1 MIQQCRVCSEDLRV
15 VLDMGH
21 PSLSDFPSGNLVDVL
36 DELAKTRTPL
46 CLCQCTACG
55 LVQLG
60 TTVDPDTMFRQYW
73 YQSGINETMR
83 EELNS
88 VVYDSLVLLGGL
100 SVGDVVVDVGAN
112 DGTLLAFHPRH
123 IKRVAYEPARNLQ
136 ETLAPHC
143 DVLCADYFPG
153 PESVRRTLDRKVKV
167 LTSIACFYATSD
179 PAGFVRAVDEML
191 TDDGLWVVQFQDL
204 YQMLRAVAFDDICHE
219 HVFYPCLASV
229 ERLLTDYD
237 LHVVDAQWRA
247 INGGSM
253 RLTIG
258 RRHRAVSPNV
268 HTVRTQESGCESDA
282 MLQEFSAQVIAVRD
296 QLRKTVIDA
305 VSAGKTI
312 DLYGASTKGNTLLQF
327 CDLGPPLIRQA
338 WERSEA
344 KWDRRTATGIPIV
357 SEEDGRSSPPDL
369 LLVLIWQFRDA
380 VIKREIDYLAGGGT
394 LLFPLPSVH
403 MVKS

>member
-1 MIQQCRVCSEDLRV
+1 
-15 VLDMGH
+15 
-21 PSLSDFPSGNLVDVL
+21 
-36 DELAKTRTPL
+36 
-46 CLCQCTACG
+46 
-55 LVQLG
+55 
-60 TTVDPDTMFRQYW
+60 
-73 YQSGINETMR
+73 
-83 EELNS
+83 
-88 VVYDSLVLLGGL
+88 
-100 SVGDVVVDVGAN
+100 
-112 DGTLLAFHPRH
+112 
-123 IKRVAYEPARNLQ
+123 
-136 ETLAPHC
+136 
-143 DVLCADYFPG
+143 
-153 PESVRRTLDRKVKV
+153 
-167 LTSIACFYATSD
+167 
-179 PAGFVRAVDEML
+179 
-191 TDDGLWVVQFQDL
+191 
-204 YQMLRAVAFDDICHE
+204 
-219 HVFYPCLASV
+219 
-229 ERLLTDYD
+229 
-237 LHVVDAQWRA
+237 
-247 INGGSM
+247 
-253 RLTIG
+253 
-258 RRHRAVSPNV
+258 
-268 HTVRTQESGCESDA
+268 